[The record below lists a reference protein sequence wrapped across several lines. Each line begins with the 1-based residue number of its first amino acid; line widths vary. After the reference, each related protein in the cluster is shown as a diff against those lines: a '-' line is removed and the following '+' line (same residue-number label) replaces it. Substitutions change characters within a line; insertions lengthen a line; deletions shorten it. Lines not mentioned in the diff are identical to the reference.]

1 MFGRAVCLV
10 AAASLVRLAAISVSC
25 KSESK
30 SFIVTFDGYY
40 MSSNRLRSIV
50 EAVGRNQ
57 TINVE
62 QRPNRLSDFD
72 VIEVSACNASRVVDC
87 LRKSLRVR
95 HVSPNVAFQAHAPS
109 RRTLGRRGGTAS
121 LEIHQVTKVLN
132 ANKLWDM
139 GFKGQ
144 GVKVAVFDTGLSQ
157 HHPHFRQI
165 VERTDWTNEQTADDG
180 LGHGTFVTGIIA
192 SSNKKCAGFAPAA
205 SIYVYKV
212 FTKKQVSFTSWF
224 LDAFNHAILRSIN
237 VLNLSIGGPDFT
249 DLPFMDKVWELT
261 ANGVILISAIG
272 NDGPKFGTLNNPAD
286 QMDVIGVGGINI
298 DSKVARFSSRGMTTW
313 ELPGGYG
320 RVKPDIVTFGASVY
334 GSALDGGCR
343 ALSGTSVASPVVAGA
358 VTVML
363 SGIDDHRLWNPAVV
377 KQALVEGAVR
387 LPNAAT
393 MFEQGAGRI
402 DLLASFDY
410 MRKYEPSITL
420 IPPYIDFTECP
431 YMWPYCSQPLYVST
445 IPTIVN
451 VTIINGLGVS
461 GRIVEPVTIINGLGV
476 SGRIVEP
483 PIWEPFVDENGDLL
497 KISISYPDL
506 LWPWSGYMAVAM
518 SVAQDGKSYEGTAAG
533 RITVTVTTDA
543 HGMKKRSTA
552 TFMLRVR
559 IIPTPPRSQRIIWDQ
574 YRNMRYPPGYL
585 PRDDLRDRANPL
597 DWTADHPHTNFKA
610 LYQHLRSGGY
620 HIEVLGEPLT
630 CVDLSEYAMY
640 IVVDPEDEFFAS
652 EREKLYL
659 DVVDAGLNLVVFA
672 DWFNAT
678 VIDKIRFLDE
688 NTKQWWQPETGGTNL
703 PALND
708 LLSHWNITLGAQVFD
723 GMVTL
728 GRTAIKYS
736 SGTSIVRTPPGSW
749 VAEANLTDL
758 GAETIT
764 GEKSAQFYETAVFT
778 FYRSENISKQKPG
791 FVAVFGDSTCL
802 EVGTSVELKGCIP
815 LLDALL
821 ESANEGDLS
830 ENLRRVLKP
839 MEIVFPEEGSSAIPL
854 PKRITTSN
862 FAKYSKVISGFE
874 DDGSPI
880 FRPQPQCRRFPI
892 SVPHPVTNVTS
903 PSDLNEERRQNGRA
917 ESFYDKIRSDA
928 TAAQFHELDQFFDAN
943 TDLDRRVVFTQTIS
957 ILAYYNISYVIWGFI
972 VVAIFAFYYRSSLR
986 RTVLQI
992 RVFRR
997 VLRRLRI
1004 A

>member
-1 MFGRAVCLV
+1 M
-10 AAASLVRLAAISVSC
+10 LVRDPGLIATAFILFHLTAISVPC
-25 KSESK
+25 KHDPR
-30 SFIVTFDGYY
+30 SFVVSYDGYY
-40 MSSNRLRSIV
+40 ELAIRLRYITEALGRSHTVGV
-50 EAVGRNQ
+50 ER
-57 TINVE
+57 
-62 QRPNRLSDFD
+62 RPAQLSDFD
-72 VIEVSACNASRVVDC
+72 VVEVPPCNATAVVDA
-87 LRKSLRVR
+87 LQRSIRVR
-95 HVSPNVAFQAHAPS
+95 YVLPNTALRLRLSSKRSH
-109 RRTLGRRGGTAS
+109 GRRGSTTNM
-121 LEIHQVTKVLN
+121 EIHQVTKLLN
-132 ANKLWDM
+132 ANRLWDM

-144 GVKVAVFDTGLSQ
+144 GVKVAVFDTGLSER
-157 HHPHFRQI
+157 HPHFRQI
-165 VERTDWTNEQTADDG
+165 VERTDWTNEQTANDG
-180 LGHGTFVTGIIA
+180 LGHGTFVAGVIA
-192 SSNKKCAGFAPAA
+192 SSNKKCSGFAPAA
-205 SIYVYKV
+205 SVYVYKV
-212 FTKKQVSFTSWF
+212 FTKRQVSFTSWF
-224 LDAFNHAILRSIN
+224 LDAFNHAILRGIN

-286 QMDVIGVGGINI
+286 QMDVIGVGGINM

-358 VTVML
+358 VTLML
-363 SGIDDHRLWNPAVV
+363 SGIDDRRLWNPAVV
-377 KQALVEGAVR
+377 KQALVEGAMR

-410 MRKYEPSITL
+410 MRKYKPSITL

-431 YMWPYCSQPLYVST
+431 YMWPYCSQPLYVSS

-451 VTIINGLGVS
+451 VTIVNGLGVS
-461 GRIVEPVTIINGLGV
+461 GRII
-476 SGRIVEP
+476 EP
-483 PIWEPFVDENGDLL
+483 PVWEPFLDENGDLL
-497 KISISYPDL
+497 KIAITYPDL

-518 SVAQDGKSYEGTAAG
+518 SVAQDGISYEGTAAG
-533 RITVTVTTDA
+533 RITITVTADE
-543 HGMKKRSTA
+543 HGMKKRAVA
-552 TFMLRVR
+552 TFMVRVR

-585 PRDDLRDRANPL
+585 PRDDLRDHANPL

-610 LYQHLRSGGY
+610 LYQHLRSSGY

-630 CVDLSEYAMY
+630 CVDLSDYATY
-640 IVVDPEDEFFAS
+640 IVVDPEDEFFPS

-708 LLSHWNITLGAQVFD
+708 LLSYWNITLGAQVFD
-723 GMVTL
+723 GVVSL
-728 GRTAIKYS
+728 GRMTMKYS
-736 SGTSIVRTPPGSW
+736 SGSSVVQTPFGSF
-749 VAEANLTDL
+749 VTKANLTDV

-764 GEKSAQFYETAVFT
+764 GEKSSQLYEAAVFT
-778 FYRSENISKQKPG
+778 FYRSVSTSKRRAG

-802 EVGTSVELKGCIP
+802 EVGTSADMRSCIP

-821 ESANEGDLS
+821 DSANEGQMS
-830 ENLRRVLKP
+830 ESLRRAVRS
-839 MEIVFPEEGSSAIPL
+839 MEIRLPEGEPDAIAL
-854 PKRITTSN
+854 PRRIITSN
-862 FAKYSKVISGFE
+862 FARYSKVISALE
-874 DDGSPI
+874 SDGSPV
-880 FRPQPQCRRFPI
+880 FRPQPKCKRFPMI
-892 SVPHPVTNVTS
+892 VPHPISNVTS
-903 PSDLNEERRQNGRA
+903 PSDLNEGRRQNGQLD
-917 ESFYDKIRSDA
+917 SFYDKIRSDA
-928 TAAQFHELDQFFDAN
+928 AAAQFNELDQFFDAN
-943 TDLDRRVVFTQTIS
+943 TNLDRRAVSTNSVAF
-957 ILAYYNISYVIWGFI
+957 LGHPYISYLLWGF
-972 VVAIFAFYYRSSLR
+972 VVLVLFAFYYRSSLR
-986 RTVLQI
+986 RAVLQV

-997 VLRRLRI
+997 LLRRLRVV
-1004 A
+1004 